1 VKIPRCADVNSK
13 TTEILSVELIEVVNF
28 IAFSNSNVTGSGT
41 GTLGGVILSVLN
53 GSTSGQPITI
63 Y

>member
-1 VKIPRCADVNSK
+1 MSTVKPQKFC
-13 TTEILSVELIEVVNF
+13 LELIEVVNF

-41 GTLGGVILSVLN
+41 GTLGGVMPSVLDYIMRRW
-53 GSTSGQPITI
+53 SDMI

>member
-1 VKIPRCADVNSK
+1 
-13 TTEILSVELIEVVNF
+13 
-28 IAFSNSNVTGSGT
+28 VTGSGT

>member
-1 VKIPRCADVNSK
+1 MNIPRCTDVNSK
-13 TTEILSVELIEVVNF
+13 TAEFLSVKLIEVVNF

-41 GTLGGVILSVLN
+41 GTLGGVMSVLDCIMR
-53 GSTSGQPITI
+53 GWLGTI